1 MSDENKIGE
10 KELYDKAYAYF
21 EYHAGQRMNMLN
33 YFIAVFGACVA
44 LYGSVLEKMPLAGVL
59 IGGFLCFCSV
69 LFHKI
74 DLRNQFDVK
83 QSQYV
88 LTQFE
93 RDSDADLLKEKQNN
107 AYGVFS
113 NEENIFELY
122 DSGFRKSKEYKDFLK
137 AYKNPATK
145 EEALTNFAQKHK
157 VSKKE
162 LEISL
167 KKPYIPHMS
176 SCIRVLYIS
185 CLVAGILGTVAA
197 LILFF
202 V

>member
-1 MSDENKIGE
+1 MPNENKINE
-10 KELYDKAYAYF
+10 HELYDKAYAYF

-44 LYGSVLEKMPLAGVL
+44 LYGSVLEKIPLASAL
-59 IGGFLCFCSV
+59 IGLFLCFISV

-74 DLRNQFDVK
+74 DIRNQFDVK

-93 RDSDADLLKEKQNN
+93 RDQEADQPHGKQDN

-113 NEENIFELY
+113 NEENIFKLY
-122 DSGFRKSKEYKDFLK
+122 DRGFRKSP
-137 AYKNPATK
+137 AYKEFLAEHKKSDNKDLVLVTYAEK
-145 EEALTNFAQKHK
+145 FK
-157 VSKKE
+157 VSPKE
-162 LEISL
+162 LAIAKE
-167 KKPYIPHMS
+167 KRAIPHLS
-176 SCIRVLYIS
+176 SCIRVLYVS
-185 CLVAGILGTVAA
+185 CQVAGILGAAAA

>member
-1 MSDENKIGE
+1 MSDENKIS
-10 KELYDKAYAYF
+10 KKDLYDKAYAYF

-44 LYGSVLEKMPLAGVL
+44 LYGSVLEKMPLAGAL
-59 IGGFLCFCSV
+59 IGGFLCFSSV

-83 QSQYV
+83 ESQYV

-93 RDSDADLLKEKQNN
+93 RDHAAALPTDEQDN

-113 NEENIFELY
+113 NEENIFVLY
-122 DSGFRKSKEYKDFLK
+122 DSQFRKKSEYKQFLAKYKQAEDKDAVLKEYAKKF
-137 AYKNPATK
+137 N
-145 EEALTNFAQKHK
+145 
-157 VSKKE
+157 VSVKE
-162 LEISL
+162 LKISL
-167 KKPYIPHMS
+167 SKPYLPHLS
-176 SCIRVLYIS
+176 SCIRVLYNS

-197 LILFF
+197 IILCFQ
-202 V
+202 